1 MITRADMN
9 EQLHLGS
16 NTPTK
21 TFVVEAHA
29 DDPRLLLEDVVG
41 RSNLE
46 ATADAFLFKAH
57 LDSGELWIDQLDRR
71 FWSIHTDMG
80 MKDAHDFL
88 RKEVEGRREL
98 DWIWL
103 PSDHL
108 RNIWPNTQPQRV
120 VTTFDGSRF
129 SEEDAPTKGLKVQMS
144 GHGATKLLDF
154 IAGNDDFRYS
164 VSFHSSQTPLIDPDL
179 GSIVEGVNR
188 KGRFAVSGDS
198 FEFHLQV
205 VHSVVRRYK
214 RLVELCESK
223 AISYTTHDEIDG
235 GGMLDGGSILIKFSR
250 KITDIPAFLGEL
262 FSARIPYRLWGMPRF
277 LDTHAEVDAVD
288 LHVGQALR
296 MDFGEDWLRVYL
308 NKGSC
313 GNTVARLVCNL
324 QHTFDGA
331 LSFADPELQRALR
344 GEGAKLPAPPLPRF
358 AQ

>member
-1 MITRADMN
+1 MITRADMAGELN
-9 EQLHLGS
+9 LGS

-29 DDPRLLLEDVVG
+29 DDPARLLEEVVG
-41 RSNLE
+41 RNNLE
-46 ATADAFLFKAH
+46 PTADAFLYRVL
-57 LDSGELWIDQLDRR
+57 LDGGVLWVDQLDQR
-71 FWSIHTDMG
+71 FWSIHTDMQ

-88 RKEVEGRREL
+88 RREVESRREL

-129 SEEDAPTKGLKVQMS
+129 TEEDAPAQDLKVQLS
-144 GHGATKLLDF
+144 GRGATKLLDH
-154 IAGNDDFRYS
+154 IANNDAYRYS
-164 VSFHSSQTPLIDPDL
+164 VSFDSSQTPLVDPDL
-179 GSIVEGVNR
+179 GWVVEGVNR

-198 FEFHLQV
+198 FELHLQV
-205 VHSVVRRYK
+205 VHAVVGRYK
-214 RLVELCESK
+214 RLVSLCESK
-223 AISYTTHDEIDG
+223 AVEYSAFG
-235 GGMLDGGSILIKFSR
+235 GGDSGGTLDGGPILVRFSR
-250 KITDIPAFLGEL
+250 KIADMPAFLAEV
-262 FSARIPYRLWGMPRF
+262 FSARFPYRLWGVPRF
-277 LDTHAEVDAVD
+277 YEKYAEVDAVD

-296 MDFGEDWLRVYL
+296 IDFGENWLRVYL

-331 LSFADPELQRALR
+331 LSFADPELQAALH
-344 GEGAKLPAPPLPRF
+344 GGKPHLPRF
-358 AQ
+358 AAR